1 MGDDRNWSFVD
12 RVERNPSVSKTRAD
26 QAAFELVEAL
36 RKRGVVD
43 ADLHQ
48 ALVTLTKRV
57 QEDRDFVQGIFFYIR
72 NWKLL
77 TTITVRT

>member
-1 MGDDRNWSFVD
+1 MSDDRNWSYVD
-12 RVERNPSVSKTRAD
+12 RVERNPPSSKTQADRA
-26 QAAFELVEAL
+26 ALELVEAL
-36 RKRGVVD
+36 RKRGIQD

-48 ALVTLTKRV
+48 ALTTLTKRV
-57 QEDRDFVQGIFFYIR
+57 NKDRSFVGALLHYIR